1 MISEK
6 HIERINK
13 VIKDM
18 VFDYNGKIFTPDL
31 NIEFQYQFII
41 TGQRRMISVGEYY
54 DHLDVLVEIIDGN
67 ERTTKFFVVFQTLN
81 DNHFNL
87 NKDYILTNYL
97 VNSISDE
104 LSYFFSEAY
113 VRVKLVKIQFS
124 EEYKQKIDDMSLKI
138 LKK

>member
-67 ERTTKFFVVFQTLN
+67 ERTTKFFVVFKTLN
-81 DNHFNL
+81 DNL
-87 NKDYILTNYL
+87 NKDYMLNNKL
-97 VNSISDE
+97 GNSISDE
-104 LSYFFSEAY
+104 LSYFFGEDY
-113 VRVKLVKIQFS
+113 VRVKLVKTQFS

>member
-18 VFDYNGKIFTPDL
+18 VFDYDGKIFTPDL
-31 NIEFQYQFII
+31 NIDFQYQFII

-67 ERTTKFFVVFQTLN
+67 ERTTKFFVVFKTLN
-81 DNHFNL
+81 DNL
-87 NKDYILTNYL
+87 NKDYMLTNYL
-97 VNSISDE
+97 GNSISDE
-104 LSYFFSEAY
+104 LSYFFGEDY
-113 VRVKLVKIQFS
+113 VRVRLVKIQFS
-124 EEYKQKIDDMSLKI
+124 EEYNQKINDMSLKN

>member
-18 VFDYNGKIFTPDL
+18 VFDYDGKIFTPDL

-54 DHLDVLVEIIDGN
+54 DHLDVFIEIIDGN

-81 DNHFNL
+81 DNL
-87 NKDYILTNYL
+87 NKDYMLTNYL
-97 VNSISDE
+97 GNSISDE
-104 LSYFFSEAY
+104 LSYFFGKDY

-124 EEYKQKIDDMSLKI
+124 EEYKQKINDMSLKI

>member
-31 NIEFQYQFII
+31 SIEFQYQFII

-67 ERTTKFFVVFQTLN
+67 ERSTKFFVVFQTLN
-81 DNHFNL
+81 NNL

-97 VNSISDE
+97 GNSISDE

-124 EEYKQKIDDMSLKI
+124 EEYKQKIDDMNLKI

>member
-18 VFDYNGKIFTPDL
+18 VFDYDSKIFTPDL

-67 ERTTKFFVVFQTLN
+67 ERTTKFFVVFKTLN
-81 DNHFNL
+81 DNL
-87 NKDYILTNYL
+87 NKDYMLNNYL
-97 VNSISDE
+97 GNSISDE
-104 LSYFFSEAY
+104 LSYFFGEDY
-113 VRVKLVKIQFS
+113 VRVRLVKIQFS
-124 EEYKQKIDDMSLKI
+124 EEYNQKIDDMSLKI

>member
-13 VIKDM
+13 VINDM
-18 VFDYNGKIFTPDL
+18 VFDYDGKIFTPDL

-67 ERTTKFFVVFQTLN
+67 ERTTKFFVVFKTLN
-81 DNHFNL
+81 DNL
-87 NKDYILTNYL
+87 NKDYMLNNYL
-97 VNSISDE
+97 GNSISDE
-104 LSYFFSEAY
+104 LSYFFGEDY
-113 VRVKLVKIQFS
+113 VRVRLVKIQFS
-124 EEYKQKIDDMSLKI
+124 EEYNQKIDDMSLKI

>member
-54 DHLDVLVEIIDGN
+54 DHLDVLVEIVDGN
-67 ERTTKFFVVFQTLN
+67 ERTTKFFVVFKTLN
-81 DNHFNL
+81 DNL
-87 NKDYILTNYL
+87 NKDYMLNNYL
-97 VNSISDE
+97 GNSISDE
-104 LSYFFSEAY
+104 LSYFFGEDY
-113 VRVKLVKIQFS
+113 VRVRLVKTQFS
-124 EEYKQKIDDMSLKI
+124 EEYKQKIDDMSLKF

>member
-31 NIEFQYQFII
+31 NIEFQYQFKI
-41 TGQRRMISVGEYY
+41 TGQRKMISVGEYY
-54 DHLDVLVEIIDGN
+54 DYLNVMVEIVNGN
-67 ERTTKFFVVFQTLN
+67 ERTTKFFVVFQSIN
-81 DNHFNL
+81 DNL
-87 NKDYILTNYL
+87 NKDYMLNNYL
-97 VNSISDE
+97 GNSISDE
-104 LSYFFSEAY
+104 LSYFFGEDY
-113 VRVKLVKIQFS
+113 VRVNLVNIEFN
-124 EEYKQKIDDMSLKI
+124 EEYKQKINDMSLKI

>member
-31 NIEFQYQFII
+31 HIEFQYQFII

-67 ERTTKFFVVFQTLN
+67 ERTTKFFVVFKTLN
-81 DNHFNL
+81 DNL
-87 NKDYILTNYL
+87 NKDYMLNNYL
-97 VNSISDE
+97 GNSISDE
-104 LSYFFSEAY
+104 LSYFFGEDY
-113 VRVKLVKIQFS
+113 VRVRLVKIQFS
-124 EEYKQKIDDMSLKI
+124 EEYNQKIDDMSLKI

>member
-67 ERTTKFFVVFQTLN
+67 ERTTKFFVVFKTLN
-81 DNHFNL
+81 DNL
-87 NKDYILTNYL
+87 NKDYMLNNKL

-104 LSYFFSEAY
+104 LSYFFGEDY
-113 VRVKLVKIQFS
+113 VRVRLVKTQFS

>member
-67 ERTTKFFVVFQTLN
+67 ERTTKFFVVFKTLN
-81 DNHFNL
+81 DNL
-87 NKDYILTNYL
+87 NKDYMLNNKL
-97 VNSISDE
+97 GNSISDE
-104 LSYFFSEAY
+104 LSYFFGEDY
-113 VRVKLVKIQFS
+113 VRVRLVKIQFS
-124 EEYKQKIDDMSLKI
+124 EEYNQKIDDMSLKI

>member
-18 VFDYNGKIFTPDL
+18 VFDYDGKIFTPDL

-67 ERTTKFFVVFQTLN
+67 ERTTKFFVVFKTLN
-81 DNHFNL
+81 DNL
-87 NKDYILTNYL
+87 NKDYMLNNYL
-97 VNSISDE
+97 GNSISDE
-104 LSYFFSEAY
+104 LSYFFGEDY
-113 VRVKLVKIQFS
+113 VRVRLVKTQFS
-124 EEYKQKIDDMSLKI
+124 EEYKQKIDDMRLKI

>member
-18 VFDYNGKIFTPDL
+18 VFDYDGKIFTPDL
-31 NIEFQYQFII
+31 NIDFQYQFII
-41 TGQRRMISVGEYY
+41 TGQRRMTSVGEYY

-67 ERTTKFFVVFQTLN
+67 ERTTKFFVVFKTLN
-81 DNHFNL
+81 DNL
-87 NKDYILTNYL
+87 NKDYMLNNYL
-97 VNSISDE
+97 GNSISDE
-104 LSYFFSEAY
+104 LSYFFGEDY
-113 VRVKLVKIQFS
+113 VRVRLVKIQFS
-124 EEYKQKIDDMSLKI
+124 EEYNQKIDDMSLKI

>member
-18 VFDYNGKIFTPDL
+18 VFDYDGKIFTPDL
-31 NIEFQYQFII
+31 NIDFQYQFII

-54 DHLDVLVEIIDGN
+54 DYLDVLVEIVYGN
-67 ERTTKFFVVFQTLN
+67 EKTTKFFVVFETLN
-81 DNHFNL
+81 DNL
-87 NKDYILTNYL
+87 NKDYMLNNYL
-97 VNSISDE
+97 GNSISDE

-113 VRVKLVKIQFS
+113 VRVRLVKIQFS
-124 EEYKQKIDDMSLKI
+124 KEYKQKIDDMGLKV

>member
-18 VFDYNGKIFTPDL
+18 VFDYDGKIFTPDL

-54 DHLDVLVEIIDGN
+54 DHLDVFIEIIDGN
-67 ERTTKFFVVFQTLN
+67 EKTTKFFVVFKTLN
-81 DNHFNL
+81 DNL
-87 NKDYILTNYL
+87 NKDYMLNNYL
-97 VNSISDE
+97 GNSISDE
-104 LSYFFSEAY
+104 LSYFFGEDY
-113 VRVKLVKIQFS
+113 VRVRLVKIQFS
-124 EEYKQKIDDMSLKI
+124 EEYNQKIDDMSLKI

>member
-18 VFDYNGKIFTPDL
+18 VFDYDGKIFTPDL

-67 ERTTKFFVVFQTLN
+67 EKTTKFFVVFKTLN
-81 DNHFNL
+81 DNL
-87 NKDYILTNYL
+87 NKDYMLNNYL
-97 VNSISDE
+97 GNSISDE
-104 LSYFFSEAY
+104 LSYFFSEDY
-113 VRVKLVKIQFS
+113 VRVRLVKIQFS
-124 EEYKQKIDDMSLKI
+124 EEYNQKIDDMSLKI

>member
-113 VRVKLVKIQFS
+113 VRVKLVKTQFS

>member
-18 VFDYNGKIFTPDL
+18 VFDYDGKIFTPNL

-67 ERTTKFFVVFQTLN
+67 ERTTKFFVVFKTLN
-81 DNHFNL
+81 DNL
-87 NKDYILTNYL
+87 NKDYMLNNKL
-97 VNSISDE
+97 GNSISDE
-104 LSYFFSEAY
+104 LSYFFGEDY
-113 VRVKLVKIQFS
+113 VRVRLVKIQFS
-124 EEYKQKIDDMSLKI
+124 EEYNQKIDDMSLKI

>member
-67 ERTTKFFVVFQTLN
+67 ERTTKFFVVFKTLN
-81 DNHFNL
+81 DNL
-87 NKDYILTNYL
+87 NKDYMLNNYL
-97 VNSISDE
+97 GNLISDE
-104 LSYFFSEAY
+104 LSYFFGEDY
-113 VRVKLVKIQFS
+113 VRVRLVKTQFS
-124 EEYKQKIDDMSLKI
+124 EEYKQKIDDMRLKI

>member
-67 ERTTKFFVVFQTLN
+67 ERTTKFFVVFKTLN
-81 DNHFNL
+81 DNL
-87 NKDYILTNYL
+87 NKDYMLNNKL
-97 VNSISDE
+97 GNSISDE
-104 LSYFFSEAY
+104 LSYFFGEDY
-113 VRVKLVKIQFS
+113 VRVRLVKTQFS

>member
-18 VFDYNGKIFTPDL
+18 VFDYDGKIFTPDL
-31 NIEFQYQFII
+31 NSEFQYQFII

-67 ERTTKFFVVFQTLN
+67 ERTTKFFVVFKTLN
-81 DNHFNL
+81 DNL
-87 NKDYILTNYL
+87 NKDYMLNNYL
-97 VNSISDE
+97 GNSISDE
-104 LSYFFSEAY
+104 LSYFFGEDY
-113 VRVKLVKIQFS
+113 VRVRLVKIQFS
-124 EEYKQKIDDMSLKI
+124 EEYNQKIDDMSLKI

>member
-54 DHLDVLVEIIDGN
+54 DHLDVLVEIVDGN
-67 ERTTKFFVVFQTLN
+67 ERTTKFFVVFKTLN
-81 DNHFNL
+81 DNL
-87 NKDYILTNYL
+87 NKDYMLNNKL
-97 VNSISDE
+97 GNSISDE
-104 LSYFFSEAY
+104 LSYFFGEDY
-113 VRVKLVKIQFS
+113 VRVRLVKIQFS
-124 EEYKQKIDDMSLKI
+124 EEYNQKIDDMSLKI

>member
-18 VFDYNGKIFTPDL
+18 VFDYDGKIFTPDL

-54 DHLDVLVEIIDGN
+54 DYLDVLVEIIDGN
-67 ERTTKFFVVFQTLN
+67 ERTTKFFVVFKTLN
-81 DNHFNL
+81 DNL
-87 NKDYILTNYL
+87 NKDYMLNNYL
-97 VNSISDE
+97 GNSISDE
-104 LSYFFSEAY
+104 LSYFFGEDY
-113 VRVKLVKIQFS
+113 VRVRLVKTQFS
-124 EEYKQKIDDMSLKI
+124 EEYKQKIDDMNLKI

>member
-18 VFDYNGKIFTPDL
+18 VFDYDGKIFTPDL

-41 TGQRRMISVGEYY
+41 IGQRRMISVGEYY

-67 ERTTKFFVVFQTLN
+67 ERTTKFFVVFKTLN
-81 DNHFNL
+81 DNL
-87 NKDYILTNYL
+87 NKDYMLNNYL
-97 VNSISDE
+97 GNSISDE
-104 LSYFFSEAY
+104 LSYFFGEDY
-113 VRVKLVKIQFS
+113 VRVRLVKIQFS
-124 EEYKQKIDDMSLKI
+124 EEYNQKIDDMSLKI

>member
-18 VFDYNGKIFTPDL
+18 VFDYDGKIFTPDL
-31 NIEFQYQFII
+31 NIDFQYQFII

-67 ERTTKFFVVFQTLN
+67 ERTTKFFVVFKTLN
-81 DNHFNL
+81 DNL
-87 NKDYILTNYL
+87 NKDYMLNNYL
-97 VNSISDE
+97 GNSISDE
-104 LSYFFSEAY
+104 LSYFFGEDY
-113 VRVKLVKIQFS
+113 VRVRLVKIQFS
-124 EEYKQKIDDMSLKI
+124 EEYNQKINDMSLKI

>member
-18 VFDYNGKIFTPDL
+18 VFDYDGKIFTPDL
-31 NIEFQYQFII
+31 NIDFQYQFII

-54 DHLDVLVEIIDGN
+54 DHLDVLVEIVDGN
-67 ERTTKFFVVFQTLN
+67 ERTTKFFVVFKTLN
-81 DNHFNL
+81 DNL
-87 NKDYILTNYL
+87 NKDYMLNNYL
-97 VNSISDE
+97 GNSISDE
-104 LSYFFSEAY
+104 LSYFFGEDY
-113 VRVKLVKIQFS
+113 VRVRLVKIQFS
-124 EEYKQKIDDMSLKI
+124 EEYDQKINDMSLKI

>member
-18 VFDYNGKIFTPDL
+18 VFDYDGKIFTPDL

-41 TGQRRMISVGEYY
+41 TCQRRMISVGEYY
-54 DHLDVLVEIIDGN
+54 DHLDVLVEIVDGN
-67 ERTTKFFVVFQTLN
+67 ERTTKFFVVFKTLN
-81 DNHFNL
+81 DNL
-87 NKDYILTNYL
+87 NKDYMLNNYL
-97 VNSISDE
+97 GNSISDE
-104 LSYFFSEAY
+104 LSYFFGEDY

-124 EEYKQKIDDMSLKI
+124 EEYNQKIDDMSLKI

>member
-18 VFDYNGKIFTPDL
+18 VFDYDGKIFTPDL

-67 ERTTKFFVVFQTLN
+67 ERTTKFFVVFKTLN
-81 DNHFNL
+81 DNL
-87 NKDYILTNYL
+87 NKDYMLNNKL
-97 VNSISDE
+97 GNSISDE
-104 LSYFFSEAY
+104 LSYFFGEDY
-113 VRVKLVKIQFS
+113 VRVRLVKTQFS

>member
-18 VFDYNGKIFTPDL
+18 VFDYNDKIFTPDL
-31 NIEFQYQFII
+31 NIDFKYQFII

-67 ERTTKFFVVFQTLN
+67 ERTTKFFVVFKTLN
-81 DNHFNL
+81 DNL
-87 NKDYILTNYL
+87 NKDYMLNNYL
-97 VNSISDE
+97 GNSISDE
-104 LSYFFSEAY
+104 LSYFFGEDY
-113 VRVKLVKIQFS
+113 VRVRLVKIQFS
-124 EEYKQKIDDMSLKI
+124 EEYNQKIDDMSLKI

>member
-18 VFDYNGKIFTPDL
+18 VFDYDGKIFTPDL

-67 ERTTKFFVVFQTLN
+67 ERTTKFFVDFKTLN
-81 DNHFNL
+81 DNL

-97 VNSISDE
+97 GNSISDE
-104 LSYFFSEAY
+104 LSYFFGEDY
-113 VRVKLVKIQFS
+113 VRVRLVKIQFS
-124 EEYKQKIDDMSLKI
+124 EEYNQKIDDMSLKI

>member
-67 ERTTKFFVVFQTLN
+67 ERTTKFFVVFKTLN
-81 DNHFNL
+81 DNL
-87 NKDYILTNYL
+87 NKDYMLNNKL
-97 VNSISDE
+97 GNSISDE

-124 EEYKQKIDDMSLKI
+124 EEYKQKIDDMNLKI

>member
-18 VFDYNGKIFTPDL
+18 VFDYDGNIFTPDL
-31 NIEFQYQFII
+31 NIDFQYQFII

-67 ERTTKFFVVFQTLN
+67 ERTTKFFVVFKTLN
-81 DNHFNL
+81 DNL
-87 NKDYILTNYL
+87 NKDYMLNNYL
-97 VNSISDE
+97 GNSISDE
-104 LSYFFSEAY
+104 LSYFFGSEY
-113 VRVKLVKIQFS
+113 VGIKIVKIQFS
-124 EEYKQKIDDMSLKI
+124 EEYNQKIDDMSLKI

>member
-6 HIERINK
+6 HIERNNK

-18 VFDYNGKIFTPDL
+18 VFDYNDKIFTPDL
-31 NIEFQYQFII
+31 NIDFQYQFII

-67 ERTTKFFVVFQTLN
+67 ERTTKFFVVFKTLN
-81 DNHFNL
+81 DNL
-87 NKDYILTNYL
+87 NKDYMLNNYL
-97 VNSISDE
+97 GNSISDE
-104 LSYFFSEAY
+104 LSYFFSEDY
-113 VRVKLVKIQFS
+113 VRVRLVKIQFS
-124 EEYKQKIDDMSLKI
+124 EEYDQKINDMSLKL

>member
-67 ERTTKFFVVFQTLN
+67 ERTTKFFVVFKTLN
-81 DNHFNL
+81 DNL
-87 NKDYILTNYL
+87 NKDYMLNNYL
-97 VNSISDE
+97 GNSISDE
-104 LSYFFSEAY
+104 LSYFFGEDY
-113 VRVKLVKIQFS
+113 VRVRLVKIQFS
-124 EEYKQKIDDMSLKI
+124 EEYNQKIDDMSLKI
-138 LKK
+138 LKN

>member
-18 VFDYNGKIFTPDL
+18 VFDYDGKIFTPDL
-31 NIEFQYQFII
+31 NIDFQYQFII

-67 ERTTKFFVVFQTLN
+67 ERTTKFFVVFKTLN
-81 DNHFNL
+81 DNL
-87 NKDYILTNYL
+87 NKDYMLTNYL
-97 VNSISDE
+97 GNSISDE
-104 LSYFFSEAY
+104 LSYFFGEDY
-113 VRVKLVKIQFS
+113 VRVRLVKIQFS
-124 EEYKQKIDDMSLKI
+124 EEYDQKINDMSLKI

>member
-18 VFDYNGKIFTPDL
+18 VFDYDGKIFTPDL
-31 NIEFQYQFII
+31 NIDFQYQFII

-54 DHLDVLVEIIDGN
+54 DHLDVLVEIVDGN
-67 ERTTKFFVVFQTLN
+67 ERTTKFFVVFKTLN
-81 DNHFNL
+81 DNL
-87 NKDYILTNYL
+87 NKDYMLTNYL
-97 VNSISDE
+97 GNSISDE
-104 LSYFFSEAY
+104 LSYFFGEDY
-113 VRVKLVKIQFS
+113 VRVRLVKIQFS
-124 EEYKQKIDDMSLKI
+124 KEYNQKINDMSLKI

>member
-18 VFDYNGKIFTPDL
+18 VFDYDGKIFTPDL
-31 NIEFQYQFII
+31 NIDFQYQFII

-54 DHLDVLVEIIDGN
+54 DNLDVLVEIIDGN
-67 ERTTKFFVVFQTLN
+67 ERTTKFFVVFKTLN
-81 DNHFNL
+81 DNL
-87 NKDYILTNYL
+87 NKDYMLNNYL
-97 VNSISDE
+97 GNSISDE
-104 LSYFFSEAY
+104 LSYFFGEDY
-113 VRVKLVKIQFS
+113 VRVRLVKIQFS
-124 EEYKQKIDDMSLKI
+124 EEYDQKINDMSLKI

>member
-18 VFDYNGKIFTPDL
+18 VFDYNDKIFTPDL
-31 NIEFQYQFII
+31 NIDFKYQFII

-67 ERTTKFFVVFQTLN
+67 ERTTKFFVVFKTLN
-81 DNHFNL
+81 DNL
-87 NKDYILTNYL
+87 NKDYMLNNYL
-97 VNSISDE
+97 GNSISDE
-104 LSYFFSEAY
+104 LSYFFSEDY
-113 VRVKLVKIQFS
+113 VRVRLVKIQFS
-124 EEYKQKIDDMSLKI
+124 EEYNQKIDDMSLKI